1 MQVRTPFVALDQ
13 RSPLTV
19 ESSCPKRKKC
29 DMDRERERDAKGLEP
44 RDLSSTGRI
53 YARSDI
59 KISASP
65 TVSPTIS
72 NSSSPT
78 PTPPASSSVTPLG
91 LPGAAAAA
99 AVAAAAAAAAGAG
112 PGGGATAGASS
123 YLHNHK
129 PISGI
134 PCVAAASRYTA
145 PVHIDVGGTIYT
157 SSLETLTKYPESK
170 LAKLFNGQIPIV
182 LDSLKQ
188 HYFIDRDGGMF
199 RHILNFMRNSRLL
212 IADDFPDLELLL
224 EEARYYEVEPMVKQL
239 ESMRKERVRN
249 GNYLVAPPT
258 PPARHI
264 KTSPRTSGAPECNYE
279 VVALHISPDL
289 GERIML
295 SAERALL
302 DELFPEANQAT
313 QSSRSGVSWNQ
324 GDWRQIIRFP
334 LNGYC
339 KLNSVQVLTRL
350 LNAGF
355 TIEASTGGGVEGQ
368 QFSEY
373 LLVRRV
379 PM

>member
-19 ESSCPKRKKC
+19 DSSCPKRKKC
-29 DMDRERERDAKGLEP
+29 DMDRERERDVKALEP

-99 AVAAAAAAAAGAG
+99 AAVAAAAAGGAG
-112 PGGGATAGASS
+112 SAGASS
-123 YLHNHK
+123 YMHGTHK
-129 PISGI
+129 PITGI

-212 IADDFPDLELLL
+212 VAEDFPDLELLL
-224 EEARYYEVEPMVKQL
+224 EEARYYEVEPMIKQL
-239 ESMRKERVRN
+239 ESMRKDRVRN
-249 GNYLVAPPT
+249 GNYLVEPPT

-264 KTSPRTSGAPECNYE
+264 KTSPRTSASPDCNYE

-302 DELFPEANQAT
+302 DELFPEASQAT
-313 QSSRSGVSWNQ
+313 QSSRSGVSCNQ
-324 GDWRQIIRFP
+324 GDWGQIIRFP

-355 TIEASTGGGVEGQ
+355 TVEASVGGQ

-373 LLVRRV
+373 LLARRG

>member
-1 MQVRTPFVALDQ
+1 
-13 RSPLTV
+13 
-19 ESSCPKRKKC
+19 
-29 DMDRERERDAKGLEP
+29 MDRERERENKSLEP

-78 PTPPASSSVTPLG
+78 PTPPASSAVTPLG
-91 LPGAAAAA
+91 LPPGT
-99 AVAAAAAAAAGAG
+99 VG
-112 PGGGATAGASS
+112 PGINSGSGSTSGSAASAAS
-123 YLHNHK
+123 YMHANHK
-129 PISGI
+129 PITGI

-157 SSLETLTKYPESK
+157 SSLETLTKYPDSK
-170 LAKLFNGQIPIV
+170 LAKLFNGSIPIV

-212 IADDFPDLELLL
+212 ISEDFPHLELLL
-224 EEARYYEVEPMVKQL
+224 EEARYFEVEPMIKQL
-239 ESMRKERVRN
+239 ESMRKDRVRN

-258 PPARHI
+258 PPARI
-264 KTSPRTSGAPECNYE
+264 KSSPRIGINSEYNYE

-289 GERIML
+289 GERILL
-295 SAERALL
+295 SAERSLL
-302 DELFPEANQAT
+302 DEVFPEANQAT
-313 QSSRSGVSWNQ
+313 QTSRSGVSWNQ

-339 KLNSVQVLTRL
+339 KLNSVQVLTKL

-373 LLVRRV
+373 LLVRRI

>member
-1 MQVRTPFVALDQ
+1 MFLTLAL
-13 RSPLTV
+13 
-19 ESSCPKRKKC
+19 CRKKC
-29 DMDRERERDAKGLEP
+29 DMDRERERENKSLEP

-53 YARSDI
+53 YARNDI

-78 PTPPASSSVTPLG
+78 PTPPASSSITPLG
-91 LPGAAAAA
+91 LPSGTVGSGIASGS
-99 AVAAAAAAAAGAG
+99 VN
-112 PGGGATAGASS
+112 ATAPTGNSSS
-123 YLHNHK
+123 YIHANHK
-129 PISGI
+129 PITGI

-157 SSLETLTKYPESK
+157 SSLETLTKYPDSK
-170 LAKLFNGQIPIV
+170 LAKLFNGSIPIV

-212 IADDFPDLELLL
+212 ISEDFPDLELLL
-224 EEARYYEVEPMVKQL
+224 EEARYFDIEPMVKQL
-239 ESMRKERVRN
+239 ENMRKDRVRN

-258 PPARHI
+258 PPVRI
-264 KTSPRTSGAPECNYE
+264 KTSPRTAANSEYNYE

-289 GERIML
+289 GERIMI
-295 SAERALL
+295 SSERSLL
-302 DELFPEANQAT
+302 DEIFPEANQAT
-313 QSSRSGVSWNQ
+313 QTSRSGVSWNQ

-373 LLVRRV
+373 LLIRHI